1 LTPVLSSAYTSFRV
15 KIPRFPAVQNE
26 EKQRVSRAEPPV
38 SFRLQRVESKSM
50 ACSESRSIIDCHAL
64 TTRYACASFRLWLS
78 CHPAAVVAPA
88 KSSWVRAVSSAQSQ
102 PPRENSSEIGVLPRA
117 GYASHA
123 RAGSAPGDDRD
134 RSGRWTPHPAG
145 SIPCS
150 CSSAGRTRGTGLM
163 GRKQANR

>member
-1 LTPVLSSAYTSFRV
+1 LTLVLSSAYTSFRV

-64 TTRYACASFRLWLS
+64 TARYACATFRLWLS

-88 KSSWVRAVSSAQSQ
+88 KFSWVRAVSSAQSQ
-102 PPRENSSEIGVLPRA
+102 LPRDNSSEIGGSRAVLPRA
-117 GYASHA
+117 GRVSHA
-123 RAGSAPGDDRD
+123 SA
-134 RSGRWTPHPAG
+134 RSTAWRRQRLTWSLDTRTGRFG
-145 SIPCS
+145 FV
-150 CSSAGRTRGTGLM
+150 RL
-163 GRKQANR
+163 